1 MNNEQA
7 EYMRGIREEA
17 QAYNIAKF
25 GRRNEYTYED
35 YEGDLSVGDLAQ
47 WLTERAEENP
57 DRYVES
63 DEEYITVVSRKEIL
77 YTKEEREEARALL
90 RDKYTYRYSQ
100 LLDWEETESGKLY
113 NKFKEDLDKAIKN
126 ES

>member
-1 MNNEQA
+1 MRA
-7 EYMRGIREEA
+7 EYMHRIREEA
-17 QAYNIAKF
+17 QAYNIAKY

-63 DEEYITVVSRKEIL
+63 DEDYITVVSRKEIL

-90 RDKYTYRYSQ
+90 RDKYSTRYNQ
-100 LLDWEETESGKLY
+100 LVAWEEAESGKLY

-126 ES
+126 ESS